1 MKYLTVNQLRFGAAL
16 LVLTIVFRIG
26 LSRLLDANE
35 FTTVWII
42 AVLYGVAVFAAGWIF
57 GRKDNETLPLYDIGF
72 RFHLT
77 TYIICNAVAE
87 ILFLLELNS
96 KYENINVVHLTA
108 IYWGVF
114 LLIHFIVFLST
125 RRNAI
130 KGINK
135 SEIFE

>member
-1 MKYLTVNQLRFGAAL
+1 MKYITINQLRFAAAL
-16 LVLTIVFRIG
+16 VVFTIAFRFG
-26 LSRLLDANE
+26 LSQALDAKE

-42 AVLYGVAVFAAGWIF
+42 AVIYGVAIFAVGWIF
-57 GRKDNETLPLYDIGF
+57 GRKDNETLPIYDIGF

-77 TYIICNAVAE
+77 TYIICNSIAE
-87 ILFLLELNS
+87 VWHLLKYNS
-96 KYENINVVHLTA
+96 RYEDIKTVHFTA
-108 IYWGVF
+108 ILWGVF
-114 LLIHFIVFLST
+114 LFIHFIIFLAT